1 MFSEHTHEPLG
12 ECVHSFSFIRTI
24 FKRRRHFMT
33 SSVNAVKRKSDGIY
47 GIFGVTVLRL
57 LPELNRRAMGTRC
70 IVCILFEIRHLVF
83 WQRKIFFCSLYHH
96 RSANL
101 TSFVAVKLRFRVCS
115 ECCTLSVIE

>member
-1 MFSEHTHEPLG
+1 
-12 ECVHSFSFIRTI
+12 
-24 FKRRRHFMT
+24 MT
-33 SSVNAVKRKSDGIY
+33 SSVNAIERKSDGIY

-83 WQRKIFFCSLYHH
+83 WQVADFWKIFFCSLYHH

-101 TSFVAVKLRFRVCS
+101 ISFVAVKLRFRVWS

>member
-1 MFSEHTHEPLG
+1 
-12 ECVHSFSFIRTI
+12 
-24 FKRRRHFMT
+24 MT

-70 IVCILFEIRHLVF
+70 IVCILFEIHLVL

-101 TSFVAVKLRFRVCS
+101 ISFVAVKLRCRV
-115 ECCTLSVIE
+115 LSVALYQLSNKFGIKKK

>member
-1 MFSEHTHEPLG
+1 
-12 ECVHSFSFIRTI
+12 
-24 FKRRRHFMT
+24 MT
-33 SSVNAVKRKSDGIY
+33 SSVNAVKGKNDGIY

-57 LPELNRRAMGTRC
+57 LPELNRRAMETRC

-96 RSANL
+96 GLANL
-101 TSFVAVKLRFRVCS
+101 ISFVAVKLRFRVCS

>member
-1 MFSEHTHEPLG
+1 
-12 ECVHSFSFIRTI
+12 
-24 FKRRRHFMT
+24 MT

-83 WQRKIFFCSLYHH
+83 LAKEDIFLQLVSSPIGKPYFICS
-96 RSANL
+96 
-101 TSFVAVKLRFRVCS
+101 C
-115 ECCTLSVIE
+115 